1 MNHKTVGI
9 GEVARKCNVT
19 EKQLRYWGDAGYINP
34 ETVVCGERT
43 YRRYSQ
49 ADIELVSE
57 IKRLLDLGYML
68 ANAARRAR
76 ANIEENKN
84 EKKDSQ

>member
-1 MNHKTVGI
+1 MSNKTVGI
-9 GEVARKCNVT
+9 GEIAKQCNVT
-19 EKQLRYWGDAGYINP
+19 EKQLRYWQESKYINP

-43 YRRYSQ
+43 YRRYSP

-68 ANAARRAR
+68 ANAVRRAKT
-76 ANIEENKN
+76 NILER
-84 EKKDSQ
+84 

>member
-1 MNHKTVGI
+1 MRYETVGI
-9 GEVARKCNVT
+9 GEVAKQCNVT
-19 EKQLRYWGDAGYINP
+19 EKQLRYWQEAGYINP

-43 YRRYSQ
+43 YRRYRPV
-49 ADIELVSE
+49 DIELVTE

-76 ANIEENKN
+76 TNIKEERS
-84 EKKDSQ
+84 EKEN

>member
-1 MNHKTVGI
+1 MKYKTIGI
-9 GEVARKCNVT
+9 GEVAKKCNVT
-19 EKQLRYWGDAGYINP
+19 EKQLRYWQEAGYINP

-43 YRRYSQ
+43 YRRYRT

-76 ANIEENKN
+76 TNIREGIN
-84 EKKDSQ
+84 EKKGNE